1 MSGTG
6 QNGVAPSYGYGQM
19 AGTGGTGFVG
29 KSAQDM
35 GATYGQGANPR
46 TAWQGTD
53 FRGGGG
59 NTFLNQPGAGFRP
72 GMGGGFVPTPPFEN
86 YGNYRGMGAPNAQ
99 FNPNFTGSMPQ
110 GGSMNGGADPMR
122 GLAKGTSMGMTG
134 GGDPFVGGVDGGRTM
149 GTPVD
154 QQAMNNA
161 QLAARGRVSGA
172 PDPVSMAYSPPP
184 ATFLGAGGGAA
195 TTGGPLP
202 VSGKIGGG
210 PTLPQPIDVS
220 QALANPPS
228 WYPQGQYGPGPGQTD
243 LPLSQNPNWRP
254 NPGNVFDFSMFGKP
268 Y

>member
-19 AGTGGTGFVG
+19 AGGTGGTGFVG

-46 TAWQGTD
+46 TAWQGGES
-53 FRGGGG
+53 RGGGG
-59 NTFLNQPGAGFRP
+59 TFLGQQGARPNGF
-72 GMGGGFVPTPPFEN
+72 GMGGGFVPTPPVEN
-86 YGNYRGMGAPNAQ
+86 YGNYRGMGVPNAQ
-99 FNPNFTGSMPQ
+99 FNPNFTGSMAQ

-122 GLAKGTSMGMTG
+122 GLAKGTNMGMTG
-134 GGDPFVGGVDGGRTM
+134 GGDPFVGARDFAA
-149 GTPVD
+149 P
-154 QQAMNNA
+154 NA
-161 QLAARGRVSGA
+161 YSAPQMSAPPAQRPSDAELAAAGRVTGGA
-172 PDPVSMAYSPPP
+172 PASFLSTPGTMAN
-184 ATFLGAGGGAA
+184 
-195 TTGGPLP
+195 TGGP

-228 WYPQGQYGPGPGQTD
+228 WYPQGQYGPGPGQTE